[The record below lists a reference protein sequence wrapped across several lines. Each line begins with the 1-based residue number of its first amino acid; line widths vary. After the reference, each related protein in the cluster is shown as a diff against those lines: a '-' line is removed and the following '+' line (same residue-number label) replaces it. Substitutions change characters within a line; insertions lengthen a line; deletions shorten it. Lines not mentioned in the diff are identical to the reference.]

1 MRQHSR
7 QIYRLEA
14 LEARFRLTISY
25 IFLTFWTYVENLFKK
40 YINFFINGENKQ
52 QLAARLV
59 PFDTFANATK
69 CLLLRPEDTNII
81 KSLILQM
88 HRMKVTHHPLRAI
101 QQVLFILR

>member
-7 QIYRLEA
+7 QIYRLGA

-25 IFLTFWTYVENLFKK
+25 IFLTFWTYVEYAFKK

-59 PFDTFANATK
+59 PFDTFTNATK
-69 CLLLRPEDTNII
+69 CSLLRSKDTNIV
-81 KSLILQM
+81 KALILQV
-88 HRMKVTHHPLRAI
+88 HRMKVTHHPFRAI
-101 QQVLFILR
+101 QQVLLILR